1 MEALPAG
8 EQNHGYGPR
17 QQIGLAL
24 GLLLFVV
31 ILVAPTPDG
40 MPPVAQRTA
49 AVAALMAVWW
59 ITEAAPIPV
68 TALLPLALYPALD
81 IMPSREVGPHFG
93 NHIIFLFVG
102 GFIIAIAMEKWNLH
116 RRVALGTIHLFGTQ
130 PDRLVLGFMC
140 ATAFLSMW
148 ISNTATTM
156 MMLPIAAA
164 VVNQMAELAH
174 MEGVSPEE
182 TPKKVRSTFGVIL
195 LLAIAY
201 SASVGGIGTLIGSPT
216 TVAFIGFA
224 QDRFPDE
231 PPIAFAD
238 WSMLCIPIV
247 VIFLPIMW
255 LYLCR
260 FGAEVPLSHIRFN
273 TGQDVIS
280 EERRKLGPMRQPEKI
295 VLVVASMTGFL
306 WIFRRPLEL
315 GSLVI
320 PGWSSAFSTPGSLHD
335 ATVAIAMAVL
345 LCLLPTWVASGDGGK
360 PRLQFIVDWPTIQKG
375 VPWGI
380 VVLLGGGFALA
391 AGIQDSGLAAW
402 LGSRLTIAG
411 ELPVWVLVPLT
422 CLLSVLLT
430 ETTSNIATVLMISPV
445 LAATATEIGVHPY
458 LLLIPAAI
466 IASFAFMLPVATP
479 PNAIVFSSGWI
490 TIPRMFRAGVMLDL
504 IALAIIPLAVYFIG
518 QWIFPFR

>member
-8 EQNHGYGPR
+8 EQDHGYGLR
-17 QQIGLAL
+17 QQIGLAV

-31 ILVAPTPDG
+31 LLLVPTPDG

-81 IMPSREVGPHFG
+81 IMPSRQVGPHYG

-102 GFIIAIAMEKWNLH
+102 GFIIAVAMEKWNLH
-116 RRVALGTIHLFGTQ
+116 RRVALGTISLFGTR
-130 PDRLVLGFMC
+130 PYRLVLGFMC

-156 MMLPIAAA
+156 MMLPISAA

-174 MEGVSPEE
+174 MDGVSPEE
-182 TPKKVRSTFGVIL
+182 TPGRVRSTFGLIL

-224 QDRFPDE
+224 QERFPDE

-260 FGAEVPLSHIRFN
+260 FGAEVPLSRIRFSA
-273 TGQDVIS
+273 GQDVIA
-280 EERRKLGPMRQPEKI
+280 EERRRLGPMRGPEKT
-295 VLVVASMTGFL
+295 VLLVASLTGLL

-315 GSLVI
+315 GTVVI

-345 LCLLPTWVASGDGGK
+345 LCLLPARADGDDGAK

-380 VVLLGGGFALA
+380 VILLGGGFALA
-391 AGIQDSGLAAW
+391 AGIQDSGLATW

-411 ELPVWVLVPLT
+411 ELPVWALVLLT

-445 LAATATEIGVHPY
+445 LAATAVEIGVHPY
-458 LLLIPAAI
+458 LLLIPAAV

-504 IALAIIPLAVYFIG
+504 IALAIIPLAVYFVG
-518 QWIFPFR
+518 QWVFPFG